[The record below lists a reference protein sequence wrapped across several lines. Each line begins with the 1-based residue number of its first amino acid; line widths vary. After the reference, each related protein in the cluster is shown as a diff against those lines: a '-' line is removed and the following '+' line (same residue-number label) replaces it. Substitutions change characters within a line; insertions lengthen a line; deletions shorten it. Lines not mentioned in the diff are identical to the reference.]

1 MIKSNKKKKGDY
13 TITKNNKK
21 IGKIFRTG
29 FGGNIEWTLID
40 IKGQSS
46 SGHRTKKS
54 ALNQMKSI
62 YGKKGRGKN
71 ENKIK
76 RNYK

>member
-54 ALNQMKSI
+54 AINQMKFLYDSKKREK
-62 YGKKGRGKN
+62 YGKKT
-71 ENKIK
+71 K
-76 RNYK
+76 RK